1 MFNDCKKVLPNSFKK
16 VWRCNTCLIELINM
30 ILIKGVKKLSNG
42 FVISI
47 NSSKGGVGKS
57 STVRSLAYSLNDRG
71 FKVGILDFCQNSSV
85 ALHFTNNREQ
95 FKGSTVRE
103 WIVENKHISEV
114 IQQVDGTN
122 IYFIPSDDRVEE
134 IPYQLE
140 EMGMDREELKWALD
154 RKIEPLRSI
163 FDFILID
170 THPSEN
176 DKNALMSVVAA
187 KNNGMVIIP
196 TLLEKESI
204 TATKR
209 MAKICRDEKIQYIVL
224 PLKVKTGF
232 FGKHVKYI
240 KELEKE
246 FKIEGL
252 HSFSE
257 HFIRESSVIPDMSL
271 SGASFEDM
279 KANKYAARVLDD
291 YNKLLDV
298 ILTYTKEGETV

>member
-1 MFNDCKKVLPNSFKK
+1 M
-16 VWRCNTCLIELINM
+16 
-30 ILIKGVKKLSNG
+30 SNG
-42 FVISI
+42 FVISV
-47 NSSKGGVGKS
+47 NSSKGGVAKS
-57 STVRSLAYSLNDRG
+57 SSVRSLAYILNDRG
-71 FKVGILDFCQNSSV
+71 YKVGILDFCQNSSV

-103 WIVENKHISEV
+103 WIVENKPIGEV
-114 IQQVDGTN
+114 IQRVEGTN

-140 EMGMDREELKWALD
+140 EMGMEREELKGALD

-187 KNNGMVIIP
+187 KSNGMVIIP

-209 MAKICRDEKIQYIVL
+209 MAQICRDEKIQYIIL
-224 PLKVKTGF
+224 PAKVKTGF
-232 FGKHVKYI
+232 FGKQVKYI

-246 FKIEGL
+246 FKVDGL
-252 HSFSE
+252 HSFSKN
-257 HFIRESSVIPDMSL
+257 FIRESSVIPDMSL
-271 SGASFEDM
+271 SGASYQEM
-279 KANKYAARVLDD
+279 KDNKYAARVLDD
-291 YNKLLDV
+291 YDKLIEV
-298 ILTYTKEGETV
+298 ILTYTKEETTV